1 MNFKRDNRLTF
12 VIALAVTVA
21 VLVAGQLLWQKY
33 AVARPLGSGL
43 QGIAGVAA
51 ASWDESKNGD
61 ITINVTLGGVDN
73 LARTY
78 GEIGETAKTILGKRP
93 ARTNLADSR
102 TPELETL
109 YHSVHLHLQEAIVT
123 GNFSAMA
130 DRVDA
135 KARAAGAEAKVFVD
149 ARNVYLQLHKAGAS
163 LYAVVPRP
171 DAAAREVK

>member
-43 QGIAGVAA
+43 QGIPGVTA
-51 ASWDESKNGD
+51 ASWDENKNGD
-61 ITINVTLGGVDN
+61 TTINVTLGDVDN

-78 GEIGETAKTILGKRP
+78 GEIGETAKTILGKHP
-93 ARTNLADSR
+93 ARITLTDSR
-102 TPELETL
+102 TPELEEI
-109 YHSVHLHLQEAIVT
+109 YHAVHFHLQEAIAT

-135 KARAAGAEAKVFVD
+135 KARAGGAEARVYVD
-149 ARNVYLQLHKAGAS
+149 ARNVYLQLHKADAS
-163 LYAVVPRP
+163 LYAVVPRF

>member
-43 QGIAGVAA
+43 QGIAGVTA
-51 ASWDESKNGD
+51 ASWDENKNGD
-61 ITINVTLGGVDN
+61 ITISVTLGGVDN

-93 ARTNLADSR
+93 ARINLTDSR
-102 TPELETL
+102 TPELEAL
-109 YHSVHLHLQEAIVT
+109 YHGVHFHLQEAVAT

-135 KARAAGAEAKVFVD
+135 KARAAGAEAKLYVD
-149 ARNVYLQLHKAGAS
+149 ARNVYLQLHKGGAA
-163 LYAVVPRP
+163 LYSVVPRP

>member
-1 MNFKRDNRLTF
+1 MNFKRDNRLAF

-21 VLVAGQLLWQKY
+21 TLVAGQLLWQKY
-33 AVARPLGSGL
+33 AVARPLDSGL
-43 QGIAGVAA
+43 QGIAGVTA

-73 LARTY
+73 FAKTY

-93 ARTNLADSR
+93 ARINLVDSR

-109 YHSVHLHLQEAIVT
+109 FHAVHFHLQEAVAT

-130 DRVDA
+130 ERVDA
-135 KARAAGAEAKVFVD
+135 KARAAGADATMYVD
-149 ARNVYLQLHKAGAS
+149 ARNVYLRLTRGGAS

-171 DAAAREVK
+171 EAAAREVK

>member
-33 AVARPLGSGL
+33 AVARPLGTGL
-43 QGIAGVAA
+43 QGIPGVTAA
-51 ASWDESKNGD
+51 NWAENKNGD
-61 ITINVTLGGVDN
+61 ITINVTLGSVDN
-73 LARTY
+73 LAKTY

-93 ARTNLADSR
+93 AAINLTDSR

-109 YHSVHLHLQEAIVT
+109 YHAVHFHLQEAVAT

-135 KARAAGAEAKVFVD
+135 KARDAGAQARVYVD
-149 ARNVYLQLHKAGAS
+149 ARSVYLQLHKADAA
-163 LYAVVPRP
+163 LYAVVPRF
-171 DAAAREVK
+171 DTAAREVK

>member
-21 VLVAGQLLWQKY
+21 VLVAGQLLWQKF

-43 QGIAGVAA
+43 QGIAGVTAA
-51 ASWDESKNGD
+51 GWDESKTGE
-61 ITINVTLGGVDN
+61 ITINVTLGNVDN
-73 LARTY
+73 LAKTY

-93 ARTNLADSR
+93 ARINIADSR
-102 TPELETL
+102 TPELEAL
-109 YHSVHLHLQEAIVT
+109 YHAVHFHLQEAVAT

-135 KARAAGAEAKVFVD
+135 KARAAGAEAKVYVD
-149 ARNVYLQLHKAGAS
+149 ARSVYLQLHKAGAS

-171 DAAAREVK
+171 DATPREVK